1 MDNLKRFDDQFKTFK
16 KKKIFL
22 INKLIYEYV
31 YIKSNE
37 W

>member
-1 MDNLKRFDDQFKTFK
+1 MDNLKRFDEQFKTFK
-16 KKKIFL
+16 KKNIL

>member
-16 KKKIFL
+16 KKKIL

>member
-16 KKKIFL
+16 KKK
-22 INKLIYEYV
+22 LIYEYV